1 MRCNKISFLF
11 MQFCFF
17 FVYAIWFLHLPLLLH
32 LPPSTLPPPIIPT
45 YPSFTM
51 NDSFYSSLDPNSFKY
66 FLKDGFYFVYKDDLR
81 FIKGSGHKVDILILE
96 NAIKDALT
104 IHKVKVQE
112 YSFLNNEFI
121 LSKEGYPGNWKDF
134 TDILLDKNI
143 PPSICSITIN
153 KNHIY
158 ISFLN
163 TLNNTIFT
171 SNFEDDDI
179 FSNLCGFLSEINA
192 FEIIYCDLE
201 LKPILKSLGILSH
214 YYHGGDI
221 NNKQDSN
228 KDNQSNN
235 SSINNST
242 FLLINFLKISSPLI
256 QSYNRPNIC
265 RVDKEVLES
274 LNLINNNNLNILNT
288 FNCFT
293 NQGHRLLLNFIKNP
307 LKSKDEI
314 EYRLRIVDEFIN
326 LDFSILKT
334 FPDLLRLTKRI
345 QNYKITIQEIVRLYQ
360 VIKKVPEIMGVLI
373 KNRDDDGGNSGYMD
387 ANGNMDAKEDF
398 NGNTP
403 IYNPSSLS
411 HPIFTPTFTTPT
423 LPHNSIIFRDFY
435 TPLLNLSSI
444 LNQILLKIEENVDLD
459 SKFIF
464 RMKIKD
470 QGLRDCYDLVQ
481 FKIKEEFDKIKIINK
496 NIKYD
501 ESINLFKISRIEYQK
516 SEEQMSNFLIL
527 NVLKTGIQFTTK
539 TLSELNLERE
549 KVLEKIKKEEREE
562 LENLK
567 EFIKERN
574 SEIEVLNYLIGLID
588 VFNSFSIKAKTPGY
602 SRPEFIGDVYWD
614 MEGRGDMDGRDEG
627 GIEGRDEGGMED
639 RGKDEG
645 SKEGTLDLDRPNL
658 DTPSLDL
665 KDDPSLKPNLN
676 KPNLDKDTPTS
687 LITPTLENFFNPLL
701 ENTLYI
707 PNDLILDKKMLI
719 LTGPNM
725 GGKSTLLKS
734 IGVISILGQM
744 GCYVPASKALLPIYN
759 GIFTRMGA
767 SDCTYTGDSTFMLE
781 MKDLSKIM
789 RNHNRSLILIDELG
803 RGTSEVDG
811 LSLCLSVKDFLLK
824 KDCITLF
831 ATHFPE
837 LCEDKR
843 ILKKRIKTE
852 GTLLL
857 YKIEEGICDESFGMN
872 VAKRVGFPDD
882 VLDEINRRV

>member
-1 MRCNKISFLF
+1 
-11 MQFCFF
+11 
-17 FVYAIWFLHLPLLLH
+17 
-32 LPPSTLPPPIIPT
+32 
-45 YPSFTM
+45 
-51 NDSFYSSLDPNSFKY
+51 
-66 FLKDGFYFVYKDDLR
+66 
-81 FIKGSGHKVDILILE
+81 
-96 NAIKDALT
+96 
-104 IHKVKVQE
+104 
-112 YSFLNNEFI
+112 
-121 LSKEGYPGNWKDF
+121 
-134 TDILLDKNI
+134 
-143 PPSICSITIN
+143 
-153 KNHIY
+153 
-158 ISFLN
+158 
-163 TLNNTIFT
+163 
-171 SNFEDDDI
+171 
-179 FSNLCGFLSEINA
+179 
-192 FEIIYCDLE
+192 
-201 LKPILKSLGILSH
+201 
-214 YYHGGDI
+214 
-221 NNKQDSN
+221 
-228 KDNQSNN
+228 
-235 SSINNST
+235 
-242 FLLINFLKISSPLI
+242 
-256 QSYNRPNIC
+256 
-265 RVDKEVLES
+265 
-274 LNLINNNNLNILNT
+274 
-288 FNCFT
+288 
-293 NQGHRLLLNFIKNP
+293 
-307 LKSKDEI
+307 
-314 EYRLRIVDEFIN
+314 
-326 LDFSILKT
+326 
-334 FPDLLRLTKRI
+334 
-345 QNYKITIQEIVRLYQ
+345 
-360 VIKKVPEIMGVLI
+360 MGVLSLGG
-373 KNRDDDGGNSGYMD
+373 RDGCDGYMD
-387 ANGNMDAKEDF
+387 ANGYIDAKDDF
-398 NGNTP
+398 NGNTSITLTLTTPP
-403 IYNPSSLS
+403 IFTPSSLS
-411 HPIFTPTFTTPT
+411 PPIFNPT
-423 LPHNSIIFRDFY
+423 LTDPTLNPSPHNTSSIIFRDFY

-444 LNQILLKIEENVDLD
+444 LNQILVKIEETVDLD

-602 SRPEFIGDVYWD
+602 SRPEFIGDVYWGED
-614 MEGRGDMDGRDEG
+614 GGREEGGGSRDKG
-627 GIEGRDEGGMED
+627 GIEG
-639 RGKDEG
+639 
-645 SKEGTLDLDRPNL
+645 TLNLDRPTL
-658 DTPSLDL
+658 DTPSLNLDRPTLDTPSLNL
-665 KDDPSLKPNLN
+665 KDDHSLKPNLN
-676 KPNLDKDTPTS
+676 NPITPTS
-687 LITPTLENFFNPLL
+687 PITPTLQNFFNPLL

-781 MKDLSKIM
+781 MKDLSKII

-882 VLDEINRRV
+882 VLDEISKE